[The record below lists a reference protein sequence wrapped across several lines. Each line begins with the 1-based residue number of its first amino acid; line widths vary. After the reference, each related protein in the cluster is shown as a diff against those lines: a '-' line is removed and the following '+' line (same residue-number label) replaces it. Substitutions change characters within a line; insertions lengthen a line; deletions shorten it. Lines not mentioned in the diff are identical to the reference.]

1 MGKCGFYFNRWD
13 RTADVEV
20 LPEPT
25 IFGISRTNSEG
36 DITVIEKHDAVNN
49 EGDSNYQLQATMME
63 YSQRKG
69 GVTRRPK

>member
-1 MGKCGFYFNRWD
+1 MVEVTVVFLKHVSLEVGKCGFYFNRWD

-36 DITVIEKHDAVNN
+36 DIN
-49 EGDSNYQLQATMME
+49 
-63 YSQRKG
+63 RK
-69 GVTRRPK
+69 T